1 MSVKNFKFVSPGIFI
16 NEIDNS
22 FRPKTSE
29 GIGPVIIGRS
39 ERGPGL
45 EPIRVSSVLD
55 YAQIFG
61 GTVPGGGG
69 KGGDVFRNGNYQSPM
84 YGTYAAKAYLANN
97 VAPLTYIRL
106 LGAEHPSAT
115 TAGKAGWETTNDP
128 AAVLASNGGAYGL
141 FVFASASMT
150 ERASASS
157 LKTWE
162 SVITNLGDGQLAA
175 VWYMNSGSVVQMSGT
190 AAGGNALDNK
200 LKGVGKVV
208 NSSPTTPFDLK
219 VAITQSGGS
228 EEIIS
233 FNFNDAGDNFIR
245 NKFNTNP
252 QLANDSDEFY
262 ATSALK
268 EYWLGETYENELRDQ
283 SLVGVKTVGV
293 ILPLALKGT
302 AGTSPAHKR
311 VPAQEGRA
319 GWFVSQNTEGSPG
332 DYNYDKATKLFRLF
346 GRGHGEWLHKNV
358 KVSIE
363 DIRVSNSKL
372 DDYGSFAVVLRSI
385 SDTDSQIEVLE
396 RFDNCN
402 LNPASPDFVGR
413 KVGTQYAQWD
423 NVKRQLVYYGDYP
436 NQSSFIY
443 VDLAEGVENG
453 TIAATAV
460 PFGYMSPPRYKK
472 ISITAAGNAAGNITP
487 ASRMVN
493 WASTQYGTG
502 TGPLQTS
509 FTGSVRQIGTGSL
522 NFPSVR
528 VRSGSMDGGIVNK
541 TDAYFGFQTTRTS
554 TTTTYDPAVP
564 DVQNM
569 LDARYLNSVDPTIS
583 TPTGTDPYGYVF
595 TLHDVRIDKYSVYH
609 YESGSYKENKSATSS
624 SYKSILDAGYRQF
637 TAPFWGGYDGLDIKL
652 PDHFY
657 NAGMPAASVTEQN
670 SSAFYSIKRAI
681 DTVSDAD
688 TTDMNLISMP
698 GLTQNTLT
706 SHMIQVSEERGDAMA
721 VIDLPDVY
729 APFQEK
735 YYASRASR
743 RTGDVSSVSNALINR
758 RIDSS
763 YGATFYPWVQTLDEQ
778 TGQALWVPPSVA
790 MMGVLASSEANS
802 QLWFAPAGFNRGG
815 LSDGAAGI
823 PVSNVTQRLTSKD
836 RDTLYDA
843 RINPIASFPS
853 SGLVVFGQKTLQERS
868 SALDRINVRRLVIY
882 LKKQISILSTQVL
895 FEQNVPDTWA
905 RFKALV
911 EPLLAN
917 TKAAFGIS
925 DYRLI
930 LDETTTTPDLI
941 DQNVLYAK
949 IMVKPARAIEYIA
962 IDFVIMS
969 TGASFDD

>member
-22 FRPKTSE
+22 FRPRQRE

-45 EPIRVSSVLD
+45 EPIQVSSILD
-55 YAQIFG
+55 YSEIFG
-61 GTVPGGGG
+61 GTVPGGGNG
-69 KGGDVFRNGNYQSPM
+69 GGDVYRNGNYQSPM

-97 VAPLTYIRL
+97 VAPLTYVRL
-106 LGAEHPSAT
+106 LGAEHPNAS
-115 TAGKAGWETTNDP
+115 TAGKAGWETTDDP
-128 AAVLASNGGAYGL
+128 NAALADNGGAFGL
-141 FVFASASMT
+141 FVFL
-150 ERASASS
+150 SS
-157 LKTWE
+157 
-162 SVITNLGDGQLAA
+162 SITQVAAGDTQPTIITTLGTGSLAA
-175 VWYMNSGSVVQMSGT
+175 VWYLNEGMQVQMSGT
-190 AAGGNALDNK
+190 AGGGVVGTDAI
-200 LKGVGKVV
+200 KGMGSVV
-208 NSSPTTPFDLK
+208 NSSPTAPYDLK
-219 VAITQSGGS
+219 VALTQSGGS
-228 EEIIS
+228 EEIIT
-233 FNFNDAGDNFIR
+233 FNFDDSGENFIR

-262 ATSALK
+262 ASSALK
-268 EYWLGETYENELRDQ
+268 NYWLGETFENELRDN
-283 SLVGVKTVGV
+283 SMVGVPTLGV

-302 AGTSPAHKR
+302 AASSPAHKR

-319 GWFVSQNTEGSPG
+319 GWFVSQNTEGAAS
-332 DYNYDKATKLFRLF
+332 DYNYDAATKLFRLF

-372 DDYGSFAVVLRSI
+372 DDYGSFSVVLRNI
-385 SDTDSQIEVLE
+385 ADNDGQVQVLE

-402 LNPASPDFVGR
+402 LNPASENFIGR
-413 KVGTQYAQWD
+413 KIGTQYAEWD
-423 NVKRQLVYYGDYP
+423 NDKRQLVYYGDYP

-443 VDLAEGVENG
+443 VELAEGVENG
-453 TIAATAV
+453 TVTATAI
-460 PFGYMSPPRYKK
+460 PFGYMSPPRYKRLD
-472 ISITAAGNAAGNITP
+472 ISSRTDVP

-493 WASTQYGTG
+493 WAASLYGTG
-502 TGPLQTS
+502 TGPLMTS
-509 FTGSVRQIGTGSL
+509 YTGSVVALTSIPEAALT
-522 NFPSVR
+522 FPSVR
-528 VRSGSMDGGIVNK
+528 VRSGSFDGGITNA
-541 TDAYFGFQTTRTS
+541 TQAYFGFQTTRTADS
-554 TTTTYDPAVP
+554 TTYDPSVV
-564 DVQNM
+564 DVHNL
-569 LDARYLNSVDPTIS
+569 LDTRFINSADPTS
-583 TPTGTDPYGYVF
+583 SPPTGADPYAYVF
-595 TLHDVRIDKYSVYH
+595 TLHDVKIDANDTYA
-609 YESGSYKENKSATSS
+609 YESGSYADGRSATSS
-624 SYKSILDAGYRQF
+624 SYKSILDAGFRQF
-637 TAPFWGGYDGLDIKL
+637 TAPFWGGYDGLNIKL

-657 NAGMPAASVTEQN
+657 NAGMPAASATERN
-670 SSAFYSIKRAI
+670 SSAYYSLKRAI
-681 DTVSDAD
+681 DTVADAD
-688 TTDMNLISMP
+688 VVDMNLLSVP
-698 GLTQNTLT
+698 GLTQTALT
-706 SHMIQVSEERGDAMA
+706 SHMITTCEERGDAMA
-721 VIDLPDVY
+721 IIDLPDVY

-735 YYASRASR
+735 YYAQRSSR
-743 RTGDVSSVSNALINR
+743 RTGNVATVSNALINR
-758 RIDSS
+758 RLDSS

-778 TGQALWVPPSVA
+778 TGQALWIPPSVA

-815 LSDGAAGI
+815 LTDGAAGI
-823 PVSNVTQRLTSKD
+823 PISNVTQRLTSKN

-905 RFKALV
+905 RFKSLV

-917 TKAAFGIS
+917 TKAEFGIS

>member
-22 FRPKTSE
+22 FRPRQRE
-29 GIGPVIIGRS
+29 GIGPVVIGRS

-55 YAQIFG
+55 YTQIFG

-69 KGGDVFRNGNYQSPM
+69 GGGDVYRNGNYQSPM
-84 YGTYAAKAYLANN
+84 YGTYAARAYLANN

-106 LGAEHPSAT
+106 LGAEHPNAQ
-115 TAGKAGWETTNDP
+115 TAGKAGWEVINDT
-128 AAVLASNGGAYGL
+128 ATILKSNGGSYGVFL
-141 FVFASASMT
+141 FPSASMT
-150 ERASASS
+150 LTTAGVKGSS
-157 LKTWE
+157 Q
-162 SVITNLGDGQLAA
+162 ITNVGDGHLGAIFYA
-175 VWYMNSGSVVQMSGT
+175 NSGSSIQMSGT
-190 AAGGNALDNK
+190 AAAGEKLDGN
-200 LKGVGKVV
+200 LKGVGMVV
-208 NSSPTTPFDLK
+208 NSSATSPYDLK
-219 VAITQSGGS
+219 IALTESGGS
-228 EEIIS
+228 EEIVT
-233 FNFNDAGDNFIR
+233 FNFDDSGENFIR

-262 ATSALK
+262 ASSALK
-268 EYWLGETYENELRDQ
+268 NYWLGETFEGSLRDN
-283 SLVGVKTVGV
+283 SLVGVKTVAV
-293 ILPLALKGT
+293 ILPLNLKGT
-302 AGTSPAHKR
+302 KSTAPAHKR
-311 VPAQEGRA
+311 IPAQEGRA
-319 GWFVSQNTEGSPG
+319 GWFVSQNTEGSASE
-332 DYNYDKATKLFRLF
+332 YNYDKATKLFRLF

-372 DDYGSFAVVLRSI
+372 DDYGTFSVVLRHI
-385 SDTDSQIEVLE
+385 SDNDQQVQVLE

-402 LNPASPDFVGR
+402 LNPASPNFVGR
-413 KVGTQYAQWD
+413 KIGTQYAEWD
-423 NVKRQLVYYGDYP
+423 NDKRQLVYYGDYP
-436 NQSSFIY
+436 NLSNFVY

-453 TIAATAV
+453 TVAATAI

-472 ISITAAGNAAGNITP
+472 VSIVDTRAVP
-487 ASRMVN
+487 ANRMVG
-493 WASTQYGTG
+493 WAATQYGTG
-502 TGPLQTS
+502 IGPLQTKH
-509 FTGSVRQIGTGSL
+509 TGSVKLIGTGSL
-522 NFPSVR
+522 SFPVVR
-528 VRSGSMDGGIVNK
+528 VRSGSTDGGITNA
-541 TDAYFGFQTTRTS
+541 TQAYFGFQTTRTADS
-554 TTTTYDPAVP
+554 TTYDPGVP
-564 DVQNM
+564 DVHNL
-569 LDARYLNSVDPTIS
+569 LDARFKNSLDS
-583 TPTGTDPYGYVF
+583 TVSPSTGTDPYGLVF
-595 TLHDVRIDKYSVYH
+595 TMHDVKIDANNLYT
-609 YESGSYKENKSATSS
+609 YESGSYAEAKSATSS

-657 NAGMPAASVTEQN
+657 NAGMPVASATERN
-670 SSAFYSIKRAI
+670 SSAYYSIKRAI
-681 DTVSDAD
+681 DTVADAD
-688 TTDMNLISMP
+688 ITDMNLITVP

-706 SHMIQVSEERGDAMA
+706 SHLIRVCEERGDALA
-721 VIDLPDVY
+721 LVDLPDVY

-735 YYASRASR
+735 YYAQRSSR
-743 RTGDVSSVSNALINR
+743 RTGNVATVANALINR

-790 MMGVLASSEANS
+790 MVGVLASSEAKS

-823 PVSNVTQRLTSKD
+823 PITNVTQRLTSKN

-853 SGLVVFGQKTLQERS
+853 SGLVVFGQKTLQEQS

-895 FEQNVPDTWA
+895 FDQNVPDTWA
-905 RFKALV
+905 RFKGLV

-917 TKAAFGIS
+917 TKADFGIS

>member
-22 FRPKTSE
+22 FRPRQRE

-45 EPIRVSSVLD
+45 EPIRISSILD
-55 YAQIFG
+55 YSEIFG

-69 KGGDVFRNGNYQSPM
+69 RDGDVYRNGNYQSPM
-84 YGTYAAKAYLANN
+84 YGTYAAKAYLSNN

-128 AAVLASNGGAYGL
+128 APLLIGNGGAYGL
-141 FVFASASMT
+141 FLFASASMT
-150 ERASASS
+150 LVATAPKSGSQ
-157 LKTWE
+157 
-162 SVITNLGDGQLAA
+162 ITNLGDGQLAA
-175 VWYMNSGSVVQMSGT
+175 IWYMNTGSAVQMSGT
-190 AAGGNALDNK
+190 AAAFAPGTNDVR
-200 LKGVGKVV
+200 LKGIGKVV
-208 NSSPTTPFDLK
+208 NSSPTAPFDLK
-219 VAITQSGGS
+219 VAITGSGGS
-228 EEIIS
+228 EEIIT
-233 FNFNDAGDNFIR
+233 FNFDDSGENFIR

-252 QLANDSDEFY
+252 QLANDQNDFY
-262 ATSALK
+262 ATSTLK
-268 EYWLGETYENELRDQ
+268 NYWLGETFENEIRDQ
-283 SLVGVKTVGV
+283 GLVGVKTLGV

-302 AGTSPAHKR
+302 AATSPAHKR
-311 VPAQEGRA
+311 IPAQEGRA
-319 GWFVSQNTEGSPG
+319 GWFVSQNTEGSAAE
-332 DYNYDKATKLFRLF
+332 YNYDNATKLFRLF

-372 DDYGSFAVVLRSI
+372 SDYGTFSVVIRSI
-385 SDTDSQIEVLE
+385 SDNDTQVQVLE

-402 LNPASPDFVGR
+402 LNPASPDFIGR
-413 KVGTQYAQWD
+413 KIGTQYAKWN
-423 NVKRQLVYYGDYP
+423 NVQRQLVYYGDYP
-436 NQSSFIY
+436 NKSSFIY
-443 VDLAEGVENG
+443 VELSEGVENS
-453 TIAATAV
+453 TVAATAI

-472 ISITAAGNAAGNITP
+472 ISITDATAAP
-487 ASRMVN
+487 DDRMVN
-493 WASTQYGTG
+493 WAKTQFGTG
-502 TGPLQTS
+502 YGILQTS
-509 FTGSVRQIGTGSL
+509 HTASVKLIGTASL

-528 VRSGSMDGGIVNK
+528 VRSGSLDGGITNK

-564 DVQNM
+564 DVQNL
-569 LDARYLNSVDPTIS
+569 LDARYLNTVDPTTS
-583 TPTGTDPYGYVF
+583 PPTGTDPYAYVF
-595 TLHDVRIDKYSVYH
+595 TLHDVRIDANNVYH
-609 YESGSYKENKSATSS
+609 YESGSYKEGKSATSS

-637 TAPFWGGYDGLDIKL
+637 TAPFWGGYDGLNIKL

-657 NAGMPAASVTEQN
+657 NAGMPVATTTEEN
-670 SSAFYSIKRAI
+670 SSAFYTIKRAI
-681 DTVSDAD
+681 DTVGDAD
-688 TTDMNLISMP
+688 QYDMNLISVP
-698 GLTQNTLT
+698 GLTQTGLT
-706 SHMIQVSEERGDAMA
+706 SHVIRVSEERGDTMA
-721 VIDLPDVY
+721 LIDLPDVY

-735 YYASRASR
+735 YYAQRSAR
-743 RTGDVSSVSNALINR
+743 RTGNVASVSNALINR

-763 YGATFYPWVQTLDEQ
+763 YGATFYPWVQTLDES
-778 TGQALWVPPSVA
+778 TGQALWIPPSVA
-790 MMGVLASSEANS
+790 MMGVLASSEARS

-823 PVSNVTQRLTSKD
+823 PITSVTQRLTSKD
-836 RDTLYDA
+836 RDTLYDS

-895 FEQNVPDTWA
+895 FDQNVPDTWSK
-905 RFKALV
+905 FKALV

-917 TKAAFGIS
+917 TQAQFGIS

-930 LDETTTTPDLI
+930 LDESTTTPDLI

-949 IMVKPARAIEYIA
+949 IMVKPARAIEFIA